1 MRHRI
6 GWLAVAVLTWGCSS
20 DPLPF
25 SPTTTFGSSVRLSS
39 SVAAP
44 DGWLPW
50 YWPAWKGGAGEP
62 LVPGTSV
69 NAVVEAN
76 DVCVSNLRQVW
87 DARSSCRRYVVEV
100 SSPGRLDVAL
110 RWDNAAPGFDLTLAG
125 EVVLVAP
132 SGRFASSDWQL
143 LDPHVFAVVEPGGYD
158 LLVISYVQTNQPF
171 QLTTALSPAGT
182 R

>member
-6 GWLAVAVLTWGCSS
+6 GWLAIAVLTWGCGS
-20 DPLPF
+20 DPVPF
-25 SPTTTFGSSVRLSS
+25 SPTTTFGSSVRRAS

-50 YWPAWKGGAGEP
+50 YWPAWQGGLGEP
-62 LVPGTSV
+62 LVYGTTV

-76 DVCVSNLRQVW
+76 VVCVSNLRQVW

-100 SSPGRLDVAL
+100 SSPGQLDVAL
-110 RWDNAAPGFDLTLAG
+110 QWDNAAPGFDLTLAG
-125 EVVLVAP
+125 EVVLVAS
-132 SGRFASSDWQL
+132 SGRFASSDWQS
-143 LDPHVFAVVEPGGYD
+143 LDPHVLAVVEPGRYD

-171 QLTTALSPAGT
+171 QVTANLSPAGT